1 MNPVSTVWMGR
12 IPKIITE
19 KVIRKIFNSESK
31 SIIKNNHIFYKN
43 RRKNQKYSNL
53 SESQTQKRICIY

>member
-12 IPKIITE
+12 IPKLITE

-31 SIIKNNHIFYKN
+31 SIIKNIHNFYKN
-43 RRKNQKYSNL
+43 RRKNQKYRNL
-53 SESQTQKRICIY
+53 SESQTQKRICFY